1 MPTTFQKRQK
11 EMKRQEK
18 QKMKLERR
26 AQKKLSE
33 GEKGP
38 STDGLDELQVLDA
51 PQILEEFMDLPDNQ
65 HPSLKR

>member
-26 AQKKLSE
+26 AQKKLNE
-33 GEKGP
+33 GENGP
-38 STDGLDELQVLDA
+38 SADGLEELRVLDA
-51 PQILEEFMDLPDNQ
+51 PQILEEFMDLPVVE
-65 HPSLKR
+65 PRAKR

>member
-18 QKMKLERR
+18 QKLKLERR
-26 AQKKLSE
+26 AQKKLNE

-38 STDGLDELQVLDA
+38 SSDGLDELQVLDA
-51 PQILEEFMDLPDNQ
+51 PQILEEFMDLPVFD
-65 HPSLKR
+65 PRAKR

>member
-26 AQKKLSE
+26 AQKKLNE
-33 GEKGP
+33 GEKGT

-51 PQILEEFMDLPDNQ
+51 PQILEEFMDLPID
-65 HPSLKR
+65 PRAKR